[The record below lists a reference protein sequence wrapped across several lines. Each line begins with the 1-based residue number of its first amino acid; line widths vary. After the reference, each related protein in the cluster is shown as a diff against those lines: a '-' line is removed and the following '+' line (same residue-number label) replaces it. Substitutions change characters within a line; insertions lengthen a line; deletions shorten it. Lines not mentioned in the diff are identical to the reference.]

1 MEYVSTNVR
10 LPKPLL
16 KNLKLKA
23 VEEEKS
29 MGEVLREALA
39 RGLNTSPDTD
49 KPSGRKRMA
58 PPPRRKHPL
67 CKIIGLG
74 ASGVTDGG
82 TNHDKYLYGLS
93 KNQWKK

>member
-10 LPKPLL
+10 LPRELL

-29 MGEVLREALA
+29 MGEVLRDILEKALA
-39 RGLNTSPDTD
+39 SQNQKILSKKKEKKNPFT
-49 KPSGRKRMA
+49 
-58 PPPRRKHPL
+58 
-67 CKIIGLG
+67 KIIGLG
-74 ASGVTDGG
+74 ASGVSDGG
-82 TNHDKYLYGLS
+82 VNHDYYLYGLP